1 MTDYL
6 INYRRTRR
14 PGYVAGIQP
23 PTPPGI
29 YPTANLNFHIKAD
42 SLALSDGDKVA
53 SWTELI
59 VGNHPVQ
66 DTESQKPTFK
76 VSIINGLPIVRFN
89 ATDSTCLYAPNKV
102 ITIPAESSYYS
113 VVNIGSSVSGPIFK
127 DNMTNRGIGFGVGS
141 STLEN
146 NGNNIVGAYYGVNW
160 INSSVVYGL
169 SPVLVSF
176 HTNADTT
183 LLTVYKNGNLIYSP
197 TLDSAQGGTSGFG
210 IGCDDWPRYLTGDI
224 AEVMV
229 YSVLH
234 DTTTRQQVEAYLNSK
249 YALW

>member
-14 PGYVAGIQP
+14 PGYIPGIQP
-23 PTPPGI
+23 PFPPGL
-29 YPTANLNFHIKAD
+29 YPTANLNLHIKAD

-113 VVNIGSSVSGPIFK
+113 VVNFGSSVSGPIFK
-127 DNMTNRGIGFGVGS
+127 DNMTNKGIGFGVGS

-197 TLDSAQGGTSGFG
+197 TLDSARGGTSGFG